1 MLTFSKLRNVIFM
14 YFTQYI
20 FNNNVLVSLPIAGLL
35 TSSNPV
41 ISAIIIITLDLLT
54 SAGVIEKDTRLLGRV
69 NKGGRSH
76 TSIQCKVINNI
87 ALKH

>member
-54 SAGVIEKDTRLLGRV
+54 EKDTRLLGRV